1 MTTEFIIKFDY
12 TLEALQTIAK
22 ESEHVDI
29 SDIEAVKDEY
39 KKFVKIRTTI
49 KRQEKE
55 MVDGANDFRSK
66 VFDKRNEYLAITE
79 PVEKKFKD
87 ILDAEELKKTMEIR
101 RSLLAGKKQ
110 SLASLDISTVTDD
123 FILTLDDTQWVAFFQ
138 EKIAENTSNIAKKEA
153 DKKREVDQKALE
165 EQIKKDMIEKAE
177 IEKKQALVKAEKDK
191 ADAIA
196 KVKREA
202 EEKIEKEKKDRELAE
217 KKEAEAQAKLEAN
230 KKYQKFLADNNY
242 NEKTDMIVE
251 MSIYR
256 LVATFK
262 K

>member
-1 MTTEFIIKFDY
+1 MTTEFVIKFDY
-12 TLEALQTIAK
+12 TLEALQAIAK
-22 ESEHVDI
+22 ESEHVDL
-29 SDIEAVKDEY
+29 SDIEAVKEEH

-49 KRQEKE
+49 KKQEKE

-87 ILDAEELKKTMEIR
+87 ILDAEEFKNTMEIR

-110 SLASLDISTVTDD
+110 SLASLDISPVSDD

-153 DKKREVDQKALE
+153 EKKREADQKVRE
-165 EQIKKDMIEKAE
+165 ERIKKEMVEKAE
-177 IEKKQALVKAEKDK
+177 IEKKQALAKAEKDK
-191 ADAIA
+191 VDAIA

-202 EEKIEKEKKDRELAE
+202 QEKVEKEKRDKELAE
-217 KKEAEAQAKLEAN
+217 KKEAEAQAKLEAS
-230 KKYQKFLADNNY
+230 KKYQKYLADNNY
-242 NEKTDMIVE
+242 NQKTDIIVE
-251 MSIYR
+251 TSIYR

>member
-12 TLEALQTIAK
+12 TLEALQTMAK
-22 ESEHVDI
+22 ESEYVDI
-29 SDIEAVKDEY
+29 TNLDAVKDEY

-87 ILDAEELKKTMEIR
+87 ILDAEEQKKIMEIR

-110 SLASLDISTVTDD
+110 SLASLDISPVSDD

-138 EKIAENTSNIAKKEA
+138 EKIAENSANIARKEVE
-153 DKKREVDQKALE
+153 KKREADQKARE
-165 EQIKKDMIEKAE
+165 EQIKKEMAEKAE
-177 IEKKQALVKAEKDK
+177 IEKKQALAKAEKDK

-196 KVKREA
+196 KIEREA
-202 EEKIEKEKKDRELAE
+202 KEKVEKEKRDKELSE

-242 NEKTDMIVE
+242 NEKTDIIIE
-251 MSIYR
+251 TSIYR

>member
-22 ESEHVDI
+22 ESEHVDV
-29 SDIEAVKDEY
+29 SDIEAVKEEH

-49 KRQEKE
+49 KKQEKE

-87 ILDAEELKKTMEIR
+87 ILDMEEQKKIMEVR

-110 SLASLDISTVTDD
+110 ALSTLDISPVTDD
-123 FILTLDDTQWVAFFQ
+123 FILSLDDEQWVAFFQ
-138 EKIAENTSNIAKKEA
+138 EKVTENGANIARKEGE
-153 DKKREVDQKALE
+153 KKREADQKARE
-165 EQIKKDMIEKAE
+165 EQIKKDMAEKAE
-177 IEKKQALVKAEKDK
+177 IEKKQALAKAEKDK
-191 ADAIA
+191 ADAIT

-202 EEKIEKEKKDRELAE
+202 EEKIESDKKAKELAE

-230 KKYQKFLADNNY
+230 KKYQKFLSDNNY
-242 NEKTDMIVE
+242 NEKTDIIVE
-251 MSIYR
+251 TSIYR